1 MIAGQAARRPG
12 ATAVI
17 AADAR
22 LTYRELDQAANRLA
36 RSLTELG
43 AGPEALIGVCLERGA
58 ETVRS
63 LLAIMKAG
71 CGYLPLDPSLPPARL
86 ARICEQTRPLAV
98 LTAGT
103 RISGVRLLV
112 PGELTGLAGPPTTA
126 PEVSLRPD
134 HLAYVI
140 HTSGS
145 TGQPKAVA
153 VSHGSLAC
161 VIGEVSAAYRIGGRD
176 RVLQLASLAFDT
188 SVEQILVALTRGAT
202 VMLPPAG
209 TLAPADLLRYLEQEH
224 VTVADLTPAYWHE
237 LLAAAEPG
245 DRRLRRLRLMITGG
259 DMADPA
265 DCRAALAAAPGARL
279 LNAYGLTETTIT
291 STLFDVSAHPQA
303 LDADGPVPVG
313 RPAGHARIMVLD
325 EKQEPVP
332 AGTTGE
338 IYIGGCGVARGYLGE
353 PALTVA
359 RFRPDPRGGSTE
371 MIYRTG
377 DLGRWRADGE
387 LELTGRADRQLKVLG
402 YRVEPAEIESA
413 LASHPDI
420 GQVTVVPAG
429 PGPGR
434 TDPGGT
440 GLAAHYTLRHPG
452 RPGPTAASLRR
463 FLRARLPGYMVP
475 AVFVAR
481 EEVTPDPGQK
491 APPPP
496 RVPPRRDPGDVEDR
510 SSTEAGLS
518 HLWARLLKTERVGLD
533 DDFFALG
540 GNSLMAAEMLAH
552 ARVMFGI
559 GPDRVGPLTRDLLR
573 DPTLRGFAR
582 ATDRA
587 RAGGVNEKAA
597 GIDFAQEAEIGRWD
611 GGNGTRSVGIG
622 RDAGQD
628 RQPPREVLLTGPTGF
643 LGTHLLSDLL
653 AATGA
658 RVWCLVRAR
667 DAAHARQRIA
677 EAAARYELPAP
688 AADRVMPLPGDLA
701 SPGLGLSPGQFR
713 ELARGTDVIY
723 HAGALVNF
731 IYPYSE
737 LRAANVT
744 GTREVIRLA
753 GLARGI
759 PVHYVSTTA
768 VLAGLGVAGV
778 REVTEDT
785 PLAHPGRLRIGYV
798 ETKYVAEELL
808 RNAARA
814 GLPVAIYRPLDIA
827 GSLRTGAW
835 NTATEICALIRF
847 ITDTGLAPDIDLPL
861 DFVPADLC
869 AAAIRHIS
877 LSAVPAGG
885 SGPAG
890 GTYHLGSPRPAGL
903 DSLAGRLRAHGYGV
917 RGVPFDAWVSELI
930 RYAADHP
937 SHPMTPFLPLFVDR
951 DPGSGITPAE
961 MYLGHVFPRYG
972 RSRTEQA
979 LAGSGIDFPPVDD
992 HLLDRTIGRLIATG
1006 YLTAPPMAARAL
1018 PGLGVARDRLAWS
1031 GRCRRPPGRVL
1042 RGPEPG
1048 ERARGVPARPVSDAR
1063 AGRAVPHHQRGPVRG
1078 PGGGRDDRP
1087 RRLRGRR
1094 PVLGGVVVARS
1105 AAGDRRCPRGPE
1117 RAEAAAPPRFADDR
1131 QRRVRPG
1138 RRGVPRGARAALAD
1152 RPAAGHPDRAAR
1164 LGLGAQ
1170 HRGVAGRRAGRGG
1183 HRHRHRRRDQRG
1195 FPVRPASWR
1204 GRDRGRRH
1212 GRAAGGGGRPAHRR
1226 PVGQPVPAV
1235 AGRRTDAALSLP
1247 AVAGGLPVADRLAR

>member
-22 LTYRELDQAANRLA
+22 LTYRELDQSANRLA
-36 RSLTELG
+36 RYLADLG
-43 AGPEALIGVCLERGA
+43 AGPETLIGVCLERGA
-58 ETVRS
+58 DAVRG

-71 CGYLPLDPSLPPARL
+71 SGYLPLDPSLPPARL
-86 ARICEQTRPLAV
+86 ARICARTRPLAV

-103 RISGVRLLV
+103 RIAGATMLAVSD
-112 PGELTGLAGPPTTA
+112 LTVGDSAVA
-126 PEVSLRPD
+126 PAVSLRPD
-134 HLAYVI
+134 QLAYVI

-161 VIGEVSAAYRIGGRD
+161 VIDAVSAAYEIGVDD

-188 SVEQILVALTRGAT
+188 SVEQMLVALTRGAT

-209 TLAPADLLRYLEQEH
+209 TVAPTDLLRYLEREH

-237 LLAAAEPG
+237 LLAAAEPC
-245 DRRLRRLRLMITGG
+245 DRRLRSLRLMITGG
-259 DMADPA
+259 DLADPA

-291 STLFDVSAHPQA
+291 SALFDVSAHPQA
-303 LDADGPVPVG
+303 LDSEGPVPVG

-325 EKQEPVP
+325 EKREPVP

-353 PALTVA
+353 PALTAA
-359 RFRPDPRGGSTE
+359 RFRPDPRGGSTD

-413 LASHPDI
+413 LAGHPDI
-420 GQVTVVPAG
+420 GQVTVV
-429 PGPGR
+429 
-434 TDPGGT
+434 PGGT

-481 EEVTPDPGQK
+481 DE
-491 APPPP
+491 
-496 RVPPRRDPGDVEDR
+496 VPPVPGDVEDR
-510 SSTEAGLS
+510 SPTEGGLS
-518 HLWARLLKTERVGLD
+518 YLWARLLRTERVGLD

-540 GNSLMAAEMLAH
+540 GNSLLAAEMLAH

-559 GPDRVGPLTRDLLR
+559 GPDGVGPLTRELLR

-587 RAGGVNEKAA
+587 RAGGVPEKAP
-597 GIDFAQEAEIGRWD
+597 GIDFVREAEIGGM
-611 GGNGTRSVGIG
+611 GGNGTRSAGIG

-643 LGTHLLSDLL
+643 LGAHLLSDLL

-658 RVWCLVRAR
+658 RVRCLVRAR

-688 AADRVMPLPGDLA
+688 AADRVVPLPGDLA
-701 SPGLGLSPGQFR
+701 SPGLGLSSGQFR

-723 HAGALVNF
+723 HAGAVVNF
-731 IYPYSE
+731 IYPYAE

-753 GLARGI
+753 GLAGGI

-785 PLAHPGRLRIGYV
+785 PLAYPGRLRIGYV

-835 NTATEICALIRF
+835 NTATEMCALIRF

-877 LSAVPAGG
+877 LGAG
-885 SGPAG
+885 AA

-903 DSLAGRLRAHGYGV
+903 GALAGRLRAHGYGV
-917 RGVPFDAWVSELI
+917 RAVPFDAWVSELI
-930 RYAADHP
+930 RYAAHHP

-951 DPGSGITPAE
+951 DPGSGLTPAE

-979 LAGSGIDFPPVDD
+979 LAGSGIDLPPVDD
-992 HLLDRTIGRLIATG
+992 QLLDRTIGHLITTG
-1006 YLTAPPMAARAL
+1006 YLTAPPRAL
-1018 PGLGVARDRLAWS
+1018 PGLGVAL
-1031 GRCRRPPGRVL
+1031 
-1042 RGPEPG
+1042 
-1048 ERARGVPARPVSDAR
+1048 
-1063 AGRAVPHHQRGPVRG
+1063 
-1078 PGGGRDDRP
+1078 DRP
-1087 RRLRGRR
+1087 G
-1094 PVLGGVVVARS
+1094 
-1105 AAGDRRCPRGPE
+1105 
-1117 RAEAAAPPRFADDR
+1117 
-1131 QRRVRPG
+1131 
-1138 RRGVPRGARAALAD
+1138 
-1152 RPAAGHPDRAAR
+1152 
-1164 LGLGAQ
+1164 
-1170 HRGVAGRRAGRGG
+1170 
-1183 HRHRHRRRDQRG
+1183 
-1195 FPVRPASWR
+1195 
-1204 GRDRGRRH
+1204 
-1212 GRAAGGGGRPAHRR
+1212 
-1226 PVGQPVPAV
+1226 
-1235 AGRRTDAALSLP
+1235 
-1247 AVAGGLPVADRLAR
+1247 